1 VRADSDAEVQADN
14 TNANY
19 EHQQPI
25 TAPLAV
31 FLQLVSQAVALL
43 HDLEDFPKNFAL
55 LLHVLAALLLH
66 CNYTNPQLDMES
78 F

>member
-1 VRADSDAEVQADN
+1 VRADSDSEVQADD

-31 FLQLVSQAVALL
+31 LLQLVGQAVALL
-43 HDLEDFPKNFAL
+43 HDLQDFAQNFSL

-66 CNYTNPQLDMES
+66 CNYTNYSLDKE
-78 F
+78 FF